1 MKKHMAIIK
10 LHARNINLKCKLA
23 IFAMAEYA
31 LAELI
36 PSERLRDNIMINI
49 HLRHHSN
56 EGEAKLDRETNRY
69 RPRSFRV
76 ILDHHRMEKNEMT
89 GETRTDMEW
98 FVEIL
103 KTLAHE
109 LVHVKQYVLGEL
121 KSRDAGLVYK
131 GINHD
136 AMNLMEYFELPYEIE
151 AYGRE
156 KGLLYGFMVTWGNI
170 EKEINFDE
178 LEL

>member
-1 MKKHMAIIK
+1 MAVIK
-10 LHARNINLKCKLA
+10 LHARNINLKCKA
-23 IFAMAEYA
+23 AVFAMTEYA
-31 LAELI
+31 LSTLI
-36 PSERLRDNIMINI
+36 PSKRLRDNIMIDI
-49 HLRHHSN
+49 HMKHHSN
-56 EGEAKLDRETNRY
+56 EGEAKLHEDTNRY
-69 RPRSFRV
+69 RPRAFR
-76 ILDHHRMEKNEMT
+76 IYLDHHRMETNEFT

-109 LVHVKQYVLGEL
+109 IVHVKQYVLGEL
-121 KSRDAGLVYK
+121 KYRDVGLLYK
-131 GINHD
+131 GINHE

-156 KGLLYGFMVTWGNI
+156 KGLLYGFMVTWNNI

-178 LEL
+178 LEV

>member
-1 MKKHMAIIK
+1 MAVIK
-10 LHARNINLKCKLA
+10 LHARNINLKCKA
-23 IFAMAEYA
+23 AVFAMTEYA
-31 LAELI
+31 LSTLI
-36 PSERLRDNIMINI
+36 PSKRLRDNIMIDI
-49 HLRHHSN
+49 HMKHHSN
-56 EGEAKLDRETNRY
+56 EGAAKLHEDTNRY
-69 RPRSFRV
+69 RPRAFR
-76 ILDHHRMEKNEMT
+76 IYLDHHRMETNEFT

-109 LVHVKQYVLGEL
+109 IVHVKQYVLGEL
-121 KSRDAGLVYK
+121 RSRDVGLLYK
-131 GINHD
+131 GINHE

-156 KGLLYGFMVTWGNI
+156 KGLLYGFMVTWNDI

-178 LEL
+178 LEV

>member
-1 MKKHMAIIK
+1 MAVIK
-10 LHARNINLKCKLA
+10 LHARNINLKCKAA
-23 IFAMAEYA
+23 IFAMTDYA
-31 LAELI
+31 LSTLI
-36 PSERLRDNIMINI
+36 PSKRLRDIIMIDI
-49 HLRHHSN
+49 HMKHHSN
-56 EGEAKLDRETNRY
+56 EGEAKLHEDTNRY
-69 RPRSFRV
+69 RPRAFR
-76 ILDHHRMEKNEMT
+76 IYLDHHRMETNEMT

-109 LVHVKQYVLGEL
+109 IVHVKQYVLGEL
-121 KSRDAGLVYK
+121 RSRDVGLLYK
-131 GINHD
+131 GINHE

-156 KGLLYGFMVTWGNI
+156 KGLLYGFMVTWNNI

-178 LEL
+178 LEV

>member
-1 MKKHMAIIK
+1 MAIVK
-10 LHARNINLKCKLA
+10 LHARNINLKCKAA
-23 IFAMAEYA
+23 IFAMTEYA
-31 LAELI
+31 LSSLI
-36 PSERLRDNIMINI
+36 PSKRLRDNLMIDI

-56 EGEAKLDRETNRY
+56 EGEAKLAEGTNRY
-69 RPRSFRV
+69 RPRAFKI
-76 ILDHHRMEKNEMT
+76 ILDHHRMETNEMT

-109 LVHVKQYVLGEL
+109 IVHVKQYVMGEL
-121 KSRDAGLVYK
+121 RWRDAGLLYK

-136 AMNLMEYFELPYEIE
+136 PENLMEYFELPYEIE

-156 KGLLYGFMVTWGNI
+156 KGLLYGFLLVWKNI
-170 EKEINFDE
+170 ETEIGFE
-178 LEL
+178 

>member
-1 MKKHMAIIK
+1 MAIIK

-36 PSERLRDNIMINI
+36 PSKRLRDNIMINI

-56 EGEAKLDRETNRY
+56 EGEAKLDSETNRY

-121 KSRDAGLVYK
+121 KTRDAGLMYK
-131 GINHD
+131 GINHSPD
-136 AMNLMEYFELPYEIE
+136 NLAEYFELPYEIE

-156 KGLLYGFMVTWGNI
+156 KGLLYGFMLAWKNI
-170 EKEINFDE
+170 ETELGIKGAEIE
-178 LEL
+178 

>member
-1 MKKHMAIIK
+1 MAVIK
-10 LHARNINLKCKLA
+10 LHARNINLKCKA
-23 IFAMAEYA
+23 AVFAMTEYA
-31 LAELI
+31 LSTLI
-36 PSERLRDNIMINI
+36 PSKRSRDNIMIDI
-49 HLRHHSN
+49 HMKHHSN
-56 EGEAKLDRETNRY
+56 EGEAKLHEDTNRY
-69 RPRSFRV
+69 RPRAFR
-76 ILDHHRMEKNEMT
+76 IYLDHHRMETNEFT

-109 LVHVKQYVLGEL
+109 IVHVKQYVLGEL
-121 KSRDAGLVYK
+121 RSRDVGLLYK
-131 GINHD
+131 GINHE

-156 KGLLYGFMVTWGNI
+156 KGLLYGFMVTWNDI

-178 LEL
+178 LEV

>member
-1 MKKHMAIIK
+1 MAIVK
-10 LHARNINLKCKLA
+10 LHSRNINLKCKLA
-23 IFAMAEYA
+23 IFGMTEYA
-31 LAELI
+31 LSRLI
-36 PSERLRDNIMINI
+36 PSKRLRDNLTINI

-56 EGEAKLDRETNRY
+56 EGEAKIDSETNRY
-69 RPRSFRV
+69 RPRSFR
-76 ILDHHRMEKNEMT
+76 IYLDHHRMETNEMT

-109 LVHVKQYVLGEL
+109 LVHVKQYVMGEL
-121 KSRDAGLVYK
+121 RWRDAGLLYK

-136 AMNLMEYFELPYEIE
+136 PENLEEYFELPYEIE

-156 KGLLYGFMVTWGNI
+156 KGLLYGFLKVWAGI
-170 EKEINFDE
+170 ESE
-178 LEL
+178 LGLE

>member
-1 MKKHMAIIK
+1 MAIVK
-10 LHARNINLKCKLA
+10 LHARNINLKCKAA
-23 IFAMAEYA
+23 IFAMTEYA
-31 LAELI
+31 LSSLI
-36 PSERLRDNIMINI
+36 PSKRLRDNLMIDI

-56 EGEAKLDRETNRY
+56 EGEAKLAEGTNRY
-69 RPRSFRV
+69 RPRAFKI
-76 ILDHHRMEKNEMT
+76 ILDHHRMETNEMT
-89 GETRTDMEW
+89 GETRTDLEW

-121 KSRDAGLVYK
+121 RSRDVGLLYK
-131 GINHD
+131 GINHEV
-136 AMNLMEYFELPYEIE
+136 MNLMEYFELPYEIE

-156 KGLLYGFMVTWGNI
+156 KGLLYGFMVTCGNI

-178 LEL
+178 LEV

>member
-1 MKKHMAIIK
+1 MPIIK
-10 LHARNINLKCKLA
+10 LHTRNINLKCKTA
-23 IFAMAEYA
+23 IFAMTEYA
-31 LAELI
+31 LATLI
-36 PSERLRDNIMINI
+36 PSKRLRDNLMINI

-56 EGEAKLDRETNRY
+56 EGEAKLAEGTNRY
-69 RPRSFRV
+69 RPRSFKI
-76 ILDHHRMEKNEMT
+76 ILDHHRMETNEMT
-89 GETRTDMEW
+89 GEERTDMEW

-121 KSRDAGLVYK
+121 RSRDVGLLYK
-131 GINHD
+131 GINHE

-156 KGLLYGFMVTWGNI
+156 KGLLYGFMVTWSNI

-178 LEL
+178 LEV

>member
-1 MKKHMAIIK
+1 MAVIK
-10 LHARNINLKCKLA
+10 LHARNINLKCKA
-23 IFAMAEYA
+23 AVFAMTEYA
-31 LAELI
+31 LSTLI
-36 PSERLRDNIMINI
+36 PSKRLRDNIMIDI
-49 HLRHHSN
+49 HMKHHSN
-56 EGEAKLDRETNRY
+56 EGEAKLHEDTNRY
-69 RPRSFRV
+69 RPRAFR
-76 ILDHHRMEKNEMT
+76 IYLDHHRMETNEFT

-109 LVHVKQYVLGEL
+109 IVHVKQYVLGEL
-121 KSRDAGLVYK
+121 RSRDVGLLYK
-131 GINHD
+131 GINHE

-156 KGLLYGFMVTWGNI
+156 KGLLYGFMVTWNNI

-178 LEL
+178 LEV

>member
-1 MKKHMAIIK
+1 
-10 LHARNINLKCKLA
+10 
-23 IFAMAEYA
+23 
-31 LAELI
+31 
-36 PSERLRDNIMINI
+36 MINI

-69 RPRSFRV
+69 RPRSFKV
-76 ILDHHRMEKNEMT
+76 ILDHHRMETNEMT

-121 KSRDAGLVYK
+121 K
-131 GINHD
+131 
-136 AMNLMEYFELPYEIE
+136 
-151 AYGRE
+151 
-156 KGLLYGFMVTWGNI
+156 
-170 EKEINFDE
+170 
-178 LEL
+178 

>member
-1 MKKHMAIIK
+1 MAIVK

-23 IFAMAEYA
+23 IFGMAEYA
-31 LAELI
+31 LSNLI
-36 PSERLRDNIMINI
+36 PSKRLRDNLMIDI
-49 HLRHHSN
+49 HMKHHSN
-56 EGEAKLDRETNRY
+56 EGEAKLHEDTNRY
-69 RPRSFRV
+69 RPRAFR
-76 ILDHHRMEKNEMT
+76 IYLDHHRMETNEMT

-109 LVHVKQYVLGEL
+109 LVHVKQYVMREL
-121 KSRDAGLVYK
+121 RWRDAGLLYK

-136 AMNLMEYFELPYEIE
+136 PENLMEYFELPYEIE

-156 KGLLYGFMVTWGNI
+156 KGLLYGFLKVWSGI
-170 EKEINFDE
+170 ESE
-178 LEL
+178 LDLD

>member
-1 MKKHMAIIK
+1 MAIVK

-23 IFAMAEYA
+23 IFGMAEYA
-31 LAELI
+31 LANLI
-36 PSERLRDNIMINI
+36 PSKRLRDNLMIDI
-49 HLRHHSN
+49 HMKHHSN
-56 EGEAKLDRETNRY
+56 EGEAKLHEDTNRY
-69 RPRSFRV
+69 RPRAFR
-76 ILDHHRMEKNEMT
+76 IYLDHHRMETNEMT

-121 KSRDAGLVYK
+121 RSRDVGLLYK
-131 GINHD
+131 GINHE

-156 KGLLYGFMVTWGNI
+156 KGLLYGFMVTWSNI

-178 LEL
+178 LEV

>member
-1 MKKHMAIIK
+1 MT
-10 LHARNINLKCKLA
+10 
-23 IFAMAEYA
+23 EYA
-31 LAELI
+31 LSSLI
-36 PSERLRDNIMINI
+36 PSKRLRDNLMIDI

-56 EGEAKLDRETNRY
+56 EGEAKLAEGTNRY
-69 RPRSFRV
+69 RPRAFKI
-76 ILDHHRMEKNEMT
+76 ILDHHRMETNEMT

-121 KSRDAGLVYK
+121 KTRDVGLVYK
-131 GINHD
+131 GINHG

-178 LEL
+178 LEV

>member
-1 MKKHMAIIK
+1 MAVIK
-10 LHARNINLKCKLA
+10 LHARNINLKCKA
-23 IFAMAEYA
+23 AVFAMTEYA
-31 LAELI
+31 LSTLI
-36 PSERLRDNIMINI
+36 PSKRLRDNIMIDI
-49 HLRHHSN
+49 HMKHHSN
-56 EGEAKLDRETNRY
+56 EGEAMLHEDTNRY
-69 RPRSFRV
+69 RPRAFR
-76 ILDHHRMEKNEMT
+76 IYLDHHRMEKNEFT

-109 LVHVKQYVLGEL
+109 IVHVKQYVLGEL
-121 KSRDAGLVYK
+121 RSRDVGLLYK
-131 GINHD
+131 GINHE

-156 KGLLYGFMVTWGNI
+156 KGLLYGFMVTWNNI

-178 LEL
+178 LEV